1 MNSAGRHCNSS
12 FSESLGVVG
21 VNFVESLVI
30 GATSPRCSSRW
41 KGYQLRPMKLSM
53 DGLRSQGSI
62 QSQWRS
68 PKIPSVFA
76 RRCFFYIAPA
86 IAMLRPHLHEVRC
99 ARSQR
104 TSLFLSPFTRGQ
116 SKTHKR
122 GSKSAAGGA
131 FPRGDVHHRNKRRPH
146 LEKGGWA
153 NTKINRDDVLRVQR
167 RLMAFSPL
175 RRLFLRTLADLKLVV
190 VEPRSPLQF
199 RCAQPVLRATSVRQ
213 GVWRRPGSR
222 RT

>member
-1 MNSAGRHCNSS
+1 M
-12 FSESLGVVG
+12 SL
-21 VNFVESLVI
+21 SLLEEQFEP
-30 GATSPRCSSRW
+30 ARFFFFFTSPQPSRCCV
-41 KGYQLRPMKLSM
+41 LNFM
-53 DGLRSQGSI
+53 RSVAQGVSA
-62 QSQWRS
+62 
-68 PKIPSVFA
+68 PLY
-76 RRCFFYIAPA
+76 FYLLLQEGRA
-86 IAMLRPHLHEVRC
+86 
-99 ARSQR
+99 S
-104 TSLFLSPFTRGQ
+104 
-116 SKTHKR
+116 THKR

-146 LEKGGWA
+146 LETGGWA
-153 NTKINRDDVLRVQR
+153 NTKIKHDDVLRVQR

-175 RRLFLRTLADLKLVV
+175 RRLFLRTLSDLRLVV